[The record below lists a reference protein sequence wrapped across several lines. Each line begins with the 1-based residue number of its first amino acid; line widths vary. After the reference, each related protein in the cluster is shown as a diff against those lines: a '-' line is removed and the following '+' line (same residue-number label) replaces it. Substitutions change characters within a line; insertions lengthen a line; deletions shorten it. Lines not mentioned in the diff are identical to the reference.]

1 MDHVT
6 EAQDSPPSEN
16 PHGAAADAAVTY
28 LSPKQVAAMWGTSH
42 DKVLAFIHTGEL
54 QAFNVA
60 SRPTGRPRFRIT
72 LAAVKAFEEL
82 RSGHDPSQ
90 TAKITPRR
98 SPRSVLP
105 APKKKYF

>member
-6 EAQDSPPSEN
+6 EAKDSPPSEH
-16 PHGAAADAAVTY
+16 PKVAAADAAVTY

-42 DKVLAFIHTGEL
+42 DKVLAFIRTGEL

-72 LAAVKAFEEL
+72 LAAVKAFEER

-90 TAKITPRR
+90 TTKINPRR
-98 SPRSVLP
+98 VPRTVSSSH
-105 APKKKYF
+105 AKKYF

>member
-1 MDHVT
+1 MDPVNEHLH
-6 EAQDSPPSEN
+6 APPLEQAN
-16 PHGAAADAAVTY
+16 VAAADAAVTY
-28 LSPKQVAAMWGTSH
+28 LSPKQVAVMWGTSH
-42 DKVLAFIHTGEL
+42 DKVLAFIRTGEL

-60 SRPTGRPRFRIT
+60 SLPTGRPRFRIT
-72 LAAVKAFEEL
+72 LAAVKAFEER

>member
-82 RSGHDPSQ
+82 RSGRDPSRAPKVAQ
-90 TAKITPRR
+90 HRA
-98 SPRSVLP
+98 PRSVSATP
-105 APKKKYF
+105 MKKYF

>member
-6 EAQDSPPSEN
+6 EAQDSPPLEQAN
-16 PHGAAADAAVTY
+16 VAAADAAVTY
-28 LSPKQVAAMWGTSH
+28 LSPKQVAVMWGTSH
-42 DKVLAFIHTGEL
+42 DKVLAFIRTGEL

-82 RSGHDPSQ
+82 RSGRDPSR
-90 TAKITPRR
+90 TPKVAQHRA
-98 SPRSVLP
+98 PRSVSATP
-105 APKKKYF
+105 TKKYF